1 MRIAWAITGAGHLIK
16 ESYEA
21 LLKLKNNNPDMKV
34 TIFISGAGYEVLK
47 MYGLFDLLNDISPG
61 GYMEEIFLEKDQ
73 GYSCPKIGR
82 FLMDKYDALV
92 VTPVTSNSIAKIA
105 HGIADTLVTNVVPQ
119 AVKGSVPVYVV
130 PVDISGV
137 IHSELPFNIDRDIC
151 KQCDICL
158 PRVQCPEQAIT
169 DEPQVELLLCNGCGN
184 CVELCQHGAVKG
196 GEVILRVRDLD
207 SMNVRILKELD
218 EITVLDHPKDI
229 MGIARTK

>member
-1 MRIAWAITGAGHLIK
+1 MRIAWAITGAGHFIK
-16 ESYEA
+16 ESYEV

-47 MYGLFDLLNDISPG
+47 MYGLFDSLNKISPG

-82 FLMDKYDALV
+82 FLMDKYDVLV

-105 HGIADTLVTNVVPQ
+105 HGIADTLVTNVVTQ
-119 AVKGSVPVYVV
+119 AVKGSVPVYIV

-151 KQCDICL
+151 KQCDIC
-158 PRVQCPEQAIT
+158 PPGDQCPKQAIT
-169 DEPQVELLLCNGCGN
+169 DEPQIELLLCNGCGI
-184 CVELCQHGAVKG
+184 CASLCQYDAIKG
-196 GEVILRVRDLD
+196 GEVVLRVRDLD
-207 SMNVRILKELD
+207 CKNVQILKELD
-218 EITVLDHPKDI
+218 EITVLEHPEDI
-229 MGIARTK
+229 MGIF

>member
-1 MRIAWAITGAGHLIK
+1 
-16 ESYEA
+16 
-21 LLKLKNNNPDMKV
+21 
-34 TIFISGAGYEVLK
+34 
-47 MYGLFDLLNDISPG
+47 
-61 GYMEEIFLEKDQ
+61 MEEIFLEKDQ

-105 HGIADTLVTNVVPQ
+105 HGIADTLVTNVVTQ

-151 KQCDICL
+151 KQCDICP
-158 PRVQCPEQAIT
+158 PRDQCSEQAIT
-169 DEPQVELLLCNGCGN
+169 DEPQIDLLLCNGCGN
-184 CVELCQHGAVKG
+184 CVKLCLHGAVKG

-207 SMNVRILKELD
+207 SRNVRILKELN

-229 MGIARTK
+229 LEINTKNRIHFKK